1 MTTPDALPFLD
12 GDRIRAAVP
21 MSELLDAVEA
31 AYRDV
36 AAGRDRSPLRSHV
49 ELSDGALLLMPG
61 LRVGGPGASVKL
73 VTVMPHNAKRGLPT
87 IHAVIV
93 WFDAATGRPLALLDG
108 AAVTA
113 MRTGAASGVASRLL
127 ARADSETLAII
138 GAGAQAEWQVRAVLA
153 ARPIL
158 RVLVHSRDVA
168 RREAFARRMAGIT
181 GIEVRAVP
189 TAEAAVREA
198 DIVCCATTSTEPVFD
213 AAWLRPGSHVN
224 GIGAFR
230 LGMVELPPALLE
242 RASMV
247 AVDSRAAALAEAG
260 DVVAAIQRGFVTA
273 EDLVEIGSVERSW
286 VAGRD
291 PAAITVF
298 KSVGLAIQ
306 DVAASELVAAQLL
319 GAVPGA

>member
-158 RVLVHSRDVA
+158 RVLVHSRDAA
-168 RREAFARRMAGIT
+168 RRDAFARRMAGIT